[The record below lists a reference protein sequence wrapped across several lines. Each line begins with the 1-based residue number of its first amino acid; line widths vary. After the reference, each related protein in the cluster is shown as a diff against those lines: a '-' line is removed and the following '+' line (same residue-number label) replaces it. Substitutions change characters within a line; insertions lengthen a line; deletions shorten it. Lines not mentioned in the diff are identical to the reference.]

1 MKRKTKTKVE
11 KFTDKVEPWGDK
23 LLGEKQG
30 YIVLAFDELEDG
42 TTECGFLSKGKMTG
56 MAECMFTCMSK
67 NPMLEYVVM
76 AAGNALAQ
84 TRMLQEQLQEEITE
98 NVLGNGDN
106 QN

>member
-1 MKRKTKTKVE
+1 MKRKLKTRVE
-11 KFTDKVEPWGDK
+11 KFTEKVEQWGGK
-23 LLGEKQG
+23 LLNEKQG
-30 YIVLAFDELEDG
+30 YIVLAFDEFEDG

-56 MAECMFTCMSK
+56 MAECLYTCMRQ

-84 TRMLQEQLQEEITE
+84 TRMMQEQIKEETTE
-98 NVLGNGDN
+98 KVFGNGDN

>member
-11 KFTDKVEPWGDK
+11 KFAEKAEFWGGK
-23 LLGEKQG
+23 LLDEKQG
-30 YIVLAFDELEDG
+30 FIVLAFDELEDG
-42 TTECGFLSKGKMTG
+42 TTECTYVTKGKMTG
-56 MAECMFTCMSK
+56 MAECMYTCMSK

-84 TRMLQEQLQEEITE
+84 TRMMQEQIQEETTE
-98 NVLGNGDN
+98 IVLGDGDN